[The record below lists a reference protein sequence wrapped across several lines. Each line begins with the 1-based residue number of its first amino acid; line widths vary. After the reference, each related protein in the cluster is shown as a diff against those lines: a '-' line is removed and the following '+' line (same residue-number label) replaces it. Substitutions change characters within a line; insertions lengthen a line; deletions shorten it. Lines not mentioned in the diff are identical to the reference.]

1 MDERVHVTI
10 FGAGVAGLSAAHEL
24 IERGFAVT
32 VFEKRENPL
41 SPGDC
46 QVGGMARTQWS
57 RVPGEEHPGGP
68 ARDRMVLARPPL
80 RLVSALKEHPDLWY
94 SSDHEAVVRDADLR
108 RERAE
113 VRFERDD
120 AELRGIAEPRL
131 RVFVEHLKKYVDEH
145 VLAGADGMHVRPD
158 GRGEVPRHL
167 VERLFVEGYRDASEA
182 SDLDLGVRR
191 ARAAQEVVQQLLAQP
206 CGVHGWSYS
215 DLIEVAVHDLG
226 MALQDQ
232 WTLRRRERR
241 VVRLRLQEV
250 LLPGEHGYRFF
261 PAFYRH
267 LFDTMQRTP
276 LLEEQRMTL
285 EEFSQGV
292 AEPDARRGGDGAVG
306 SHKTMNA
313 RRHERYKLVETG
325 RTTFDN
331 IVSVNYHSIAQEHR
345 RPELPEILTRS
356 QPTSLREAM
365 ASFHAAQDELGFEA
379 LDLARYQLKVLEY
392 VTMCAERRRELA
404 DVSWAEFIQIET
416 YSEQFQKVMDIWPQA
431 LIGMRAYE
439 ADAQTSG
446 NISVQMMLD
455 QLRAGGFRDGTLNG
469 PTSVAWLDPWRRYL
483 EDQGVVFAGGELDK
497 ITPGR
502 GSGTPVFTLCDGRTV
517 GERGYVILAVPVEIA
532 QQVAAAFGEQLRDD
546 APRVK
551 ATRFDGTDLERVSAF
566 VRWDDTLASEA
577 HPDGP
582 LQHFSG
588 IQYYLEQDHSLV
600 RGHTYYANS
609 PWGVTSISQAQF
621 RVHRPDWRQQYRGIL
636 SVDIGSCYDPGR
648 NGAPSVWDS
657 TPEQIA
663 REIWQQM
670 NDGIGV
676 EEQKLPDPLWYHID
690 DDLRFDDVKP
700 GVDHNRTPYLL
711 SRPKEFA
718 RRPGSISPEHGVA
731 YDVAFADD
739 AGFHGI
745 VLAGS
750 YMQTYTRLATME
762 SANESGRH
770 AVNAILRDCRRRGG
784 PGTRVGQLCPT
795 WNPEDAEFPDL
806 LWLKELDQRLK
817 ERGLPHLVNVLELD
831 PLLSATPGGDPLAQV
846 GRLIEVLSDAR
857 DFPRSLLRLGA
868 PHALLRTL
876 AEALTGRR
884 DDG

>member
-1 MDERVHVTI
+1 MTMDERVRVTI

-57 RVPGEEHPGGP
+57 RVPGAEQPGGP
-68 ARDRMVLARPPL
+68 ADDRMVLARPPL
-80 RLVSALKEHPDLWY
+80 RLVNALREHPHLWY
-94 SSDHEAVVRDADLR
+94 SSDPHAVVPEADIR

-113 VRFERDD
+113 VRFDENDD
-120 AELRGIAEPRL
+120 QLGSFADQRL
-131 RVFVEHLKKYVDEH
+131 RLMVEYLKRYVDEH
-145 VLAGADGMHVRPD
+145 VLSGAGGRPVRPD
-158 GRGEVPRHL
+158 GRGRVPRRL
-167 VERLFVEGYRDASEA
+167 VERLYVEGYRDASEA
-182 SDLDLGVRR
+182 DRELGAKR
-191 ARAAQEVVQQLLAQP
+191 ARAAQAVVQQLLAQP
-206 CGVHGWSYS
+206 CGVHGWSYA

-241 VVRLRLQEV
+241 VVRLRMQEV

-267 LFDTMQRTP
+267 LFDTMKRTP

-292 AEPDARRGGDGAVG
+292 AGPDARRGRDGAVG

-325 RTTFDN
+325 RTTYDN
-331 IVSVNYHSIAQEHR
+331 IVSVDYHSIAQEHR
-345 RPELPEILTRS
+345 RPELPEVLTRS

-483 EDQGVVFAGGELDK
+483 EDQGVAFEGGELAS
-497 ITPGR
+497 ITPGDA
-502 GSGTPVFTLCDGRTV
+502 SGRPVFTLSDGRTFA
-517 GERGYVILAVPVEIA
+517 ERGYVILAVPVEIA
-532 QQVAAAFGEQLRDD
+532 QQVVAGFGDRLDRGVKLR
-546 APRVK
+546 
-551 ATRFDGTDLERVSAF
+551 RFDGTDLERVSAF
-566 VRWDDTLASEA
+566 VRWDRTLASEA

-600 RGHTYYANS
+600 RGHTYFANS

-636 SVDIGSCYDPGR
+636 SVDIGSCYDRGR
-648 NGAPSVWDS
+648 LGAPSVWGS
-657 TPEQIA
+657 TPEQVA
-663 REIWQQM
+663 REIWGQM
-670 NDGIGV
+670 NDAIGI

-690 DDLRFDDVKP
+690 DDLRFDDAKP

-718 RRPGSISPEHGVA
+718 ERPGRISQEHGVA

-770 AVNAILRDCRRRGG
+770 AVNAIIRDCRRRGG

-817 ERGLPHLVNVLELD
+817 ERGLPHLVTILELD
-831 PLLSATPGGDPLAQV
+831 PLLSATPGGDPMAQV